1 MLLSPL
7 IAFWLIIKNRT
18 METEEELNAG
28 IMKLTE
34 QIKEMYPEV
43 YEHLNEM
50 PITVPNTLAPEV
62 KIKHLKDY
70 LESLKVILSRYD
82 KTH

>member
-1 MLLSPL
+1 
-7 IAFWLIIKNRT
+7 

-43 YEHLNEM
+43 YELLNEM

>member
-1 MLLSPL
+1 MQ
-7 IAFWLIIKNRT
+7 
-18 METEEELNAG
+18 TEEQLNSE
-28 IMKLTE
+28 ILQLTE
-34 QIKEMYPEV
+34 QLKQLHPEV
-43 YEHLNEM
+43 YETLNEV

-70 LESLKVILSRYD
+70 LESLKVILRRYE